1 MQNQEIIKII
11 ENLKGRKN
19 YEEKKASKLGFPSLY
34 AYFEDKIL
42 KEKKD
47 IEEKKKEFE
56 EIQDQKELPNKEKSN
71 KSCSCCWQLW
81 FNLKIF
87 LFKIY
92 WLNCFMRGIV
102 LSLAELIKMVW
113 DMKMLLKLEL

>member
-42 KEKKD
+42 KEKKVTED
-47 IEEKKKEFE
+47 KKKEFE
-56 EIQDQKELPNKEKSN
+56 EIQDQKELQNKEKSK
-71 KSCSCCWQLW
+71 KSCSCC
-81 FNLKIF
+81 
-87 LFKIY
+87 
-92 WLNCFMRGIV
+92 
-102 LSLAELIKMVW
+102 
-113 DMKMLLKLEL
+113 